1 MDSQTHNQSVVVIWT
16 ATCILKYHKKILPF
30 LVPRLLASI
39 WFALLF
45 QPVLRMLLAIALMV
59 LSNGF
64 SHKALLV
71 SDAVMSLCRP
81 SRIICS
87 KTHTGPPPQKGTI
100 SLATKCRI
108 WCSLS
113 GYDTLTPQIWVQV
126 ISVRLDQRLKT
137 YYVARDKDS
146 DCPYKVSVLACQC
159 TSCLQVDRCT
169 FRTLSSTQ
177 YVILQKVIVEYIHI
191 Q

>member
-16 ATCILKYHKKILPF
+16 ATCILKYHKKILLF

-39 WFALLF
+39 WFALLS

-71 SDAVMSLCRP
+71 SDAVTSLCRP

-113 GYDTLTPQIWVQV
+113 GYDAI
-126 ISVRLDQRLKT
+126 RLRFRCRSFQWDLIRDLRLLMYPKT
-137 YYVARDKDS
+137 RMQTVHRRLVYLLVNALCVCK
-146 DCPYKVSVLACQC
+146 
-159 TSCLQVDRCT
+159 
-169 FRTLSSTQ
+169 
-177 YVILQKVIVEYIHI
+177 
-191 Q
+191 

>member
-16 ATCILKYHKKILPF
+16 AMCILKYHKKILPL

-108 WCSLS
+108 CALCQ
-113 GYDTLTPQIWVQV
+113 DMTLL
-126 ISVRLDQRLKT
+126 RLRFGCRSFQWDLIRDLRLIMYPET
-137 YYVARDKDS
+137 RMQT
-146 DCPYKVSVLACQC
+146 VLTRLVYLLVNALCVC
-159 TSCLQVDRCT
+159 
-169 FRTLSSTQ
+169 
-177 YVILQKVIVEYIHI
+177 K
-191 Q
+191 